1 MDIEGLGESTVK
13 LLLDANLISDYG
25 DLYYLKKEQLLPLD
39 RMADKSA
46 ENLLAGIQASKE
58 RALERLIY
66 ALGIRLVGQGTARTL
81 AQHFKDLDAL
91 GLAIETEL
99 LTVED
104 VGTGIAQSI
113 VQFFSHSANLQVL
126 DKLRRAGV
134 RMRSEEKVSAGEK
147 VFSGMTFVL
156 TGTLTNYTREEAS
169 EIIRQSGGKTASSV
183 SKATSVVLVGSEPG
197 SKLQK
202 ARELGIK
209 IMDEDEFL
217 KLVKI

>member
-1 MDIEGLGESTVK
+1 
-13 LLLDANLISDYG
+13 
-25 DLYYLKKEQLLPLD
+25 
-39 RMADKSA
+39 
-46 ENLLAGIQASKE
+46 
-58 RALERLIY
+58 
-66 ALGIRLVGQGTARTL
+66 
-81 AQHFKDLDAL
+81 
-91 GLAIETEL
+91 
-99 LTVED
+99 
-104 VGTGIAQSI
+104 
-113 VQFFSHSANLQVL
+113 
-126 DKLRRAGV
+126 
-134 RMRSEEKVSAGEK
+134 
-147 VFSGMTFVL
+147 MTFVL